1 MDPSFS
7 PLISPIITSFWHN
20 SFIRVYIEANL
31 PFASHFVFICNEI
44 NCFALFLSN
53 ALHQTTFHLAAHK
66 IVTKCV
72 TLTFTCSMFLFIQ
85 SSMEQ
90 PSHLIFMS
98 SELQQNK
105 TSFKYSSRPL
115 NKITILTTR
124 YWEKRVKILSF
135 ECQIHK
141 EERKYIIESSGLID
155 VKIDFQLPPQLLSRL
170 VTRWQGGVWWQSV
183 SPVGNSD

>member
-141 EERKYIIESSGLID
+141 ERKYIIESSGLID